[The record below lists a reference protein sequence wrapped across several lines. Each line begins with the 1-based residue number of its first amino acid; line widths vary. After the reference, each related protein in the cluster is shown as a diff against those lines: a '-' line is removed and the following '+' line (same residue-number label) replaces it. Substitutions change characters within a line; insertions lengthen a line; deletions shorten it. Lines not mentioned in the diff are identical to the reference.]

1 MDTHEA
7 GIKELI
13 AKARLGSAQELMH
26 CGKLEEAERLYK
38 QTLRQA
44 EADTD
49 ESNMLVALVLLEMFD
64 FYENQGRNDEA
75 KPIWSRMRKIVLM
88 NLPEKF

>member
-1 MDTHEA
+1 MWSNNGQVHIWDCI
-7 GIKELI
+7 GL
-13 AKARLGSAQELMH
+13 QELMH